1 MTDDR
6 RRDAVGV
13 RVCVKSI
20 ELIGGGGGEQIRED
34 PPPFKAKKKQEKWEG
49 VATLARPLPHC
60 SQEIDVVDVA
70 L

>member
-20 ELIGGGGGEQIRED
+20 ELIGGGGGGQIRAD
-34 PPPFKAKKKQEKWEG
+34 PPPFKAKKKQEK
-49 VATLARPLPHC
+49 
-60 SQEIDVVDVA
+60 
-70 L
+70 